1 VSATTAMAAL
11 LSVRITREHVQVCT
25 EEHQQGPKPGC
36 PMCFLRAEYAILELF
51 KVHPQLVLQALERGA
66 ARIKEQILQQ
76 EKQS

>member
-1 VSATTAMAAL
+1 MSTAL
-11 LSVRITREHVQVCT
+11 DSLRGVRITREHVQVCT
-25 EEHQQGPKPGC
+25 EEHQQGPRPGC
-36 PMCFLRAEYAILELF
+36 PLCFLRAEYAILELF